1 MPPTPP
7 GRLALWRPTVVWICV
22 YAFAFSVF
30 ALWILLDVPRT
41 ELDVLLL
48 RPRLG
53 GHHLVRL
60 LQAAN
65 AAWAIV
71 LGPDLVATWRMRE
84 RGWSPLFGVLFAV
97 TILVTVHLAL
107 AAMERAAETLA

>member
-1 MPPTPP
+1 M
-7 GRLALWRPTVVWICV
+7 WRPTVAWISA
-22 YAFAFSVF
+22 YAFLFSVF
-30 ALWILLDVPRT
+30 ALWILLAVPRS
-41 ELDVLLL
+41 ELDSLLL

-53 GHHLVRL
+53 SIHLVRI

-71 LGPDLVATWRMRE
+71 LGPDLLVTWRGRA

-97 TILVTVHLAL
+97 AILVAVHLAL
-107 AAMERAAETLA
+107 SAMERAAVTLS